1 MWHRDQLEGEG
12 LPNFA
17 WDDFLLG
24 QKFYHLDDEV
34 ILSASTFAKL
44 TLQFQEWT
52 ISVFSK

>member
-17 WDDFLLG
+17 WDDF

-34 ILSASTFAKL
+34 ILSASTFAHAL
-44 TLQFQEWT
+44 YESQ
-52 ISVFSK
+52 S

>member
-17 WDDFLLG
+17 WDDFLLR

-34 ILSASTFAKL
+34 ILSAPTFAHAL
-44 TLQFQEWT
+44 YESQ
-52 ISVFSK
+52 S